1 MFPFRR
7 LLILLPTISTGLVR
21 LVQLAIL
28 LVLSNIATGDERN
41 LLVAGFGLLSSFAMM
56 TDSGAGN
63 FLLSTPLAN
72 ISRAIYNKAIVFHFG
87 LAVLGSVLAIAFI
100 AVPAN
105 GEIPQSS
112 LTLLVAFAVTQSID
126 STSRI
131 VRAPAMVATRD
142 AAYALP
148 DVVLLFLKL
157 PILALAVASADLRF
171 LLLLPIP
178 SFFVVVVTYAL
189 TRSRLPIN
197 RDNQERIY
205 RRILE
210 FGATGALSAFYSQSP
225 LLIATTFLPLGELAT
240 LTIVYRIIQALD
252 LVPGTL
258 SLQMIPRVRNRT
270 TGPGAYWIAFFI
282 GGALI
287 SAAVLIARPLIEF
300 LFGEPFSDIAVFV
313 LVALSF
319 APKSGN
325 YALVAFLMG
334 KGLIRTRLVLTVLAC
349 LTSLGLAFALVVT
362 AGVTGLAVVTLTVE
376 FLFAAGGFIALRR
389 LRIKDPALFAP
400 PSVIEM
406 R

>member
-1 MFPFRR
+1 MFPLRR
-7 LLILLPTISTGLVR
+7 LFILLPTISTGLVR

-28 LVLSNIATGDERN
+28 LVLSNIASGEERN

-63 FLLSTPLAN
+63 FLLSTPLAH

-87 LAVLGSVLAIAFI
+87 LAAIGSILAISFI
-100 AVPAN
+100 AVPAR
-105 GEIPQSS
+105 GDIPQAS
-112 LTLLVAFAVTQSID
+112 LILLIAFAATQSID

-131 VRAPAMVATRD
+131 VRAPAMVAGRD

-148 DVVLLFLKL
+148 DVVLLLLKL
-157 PILALAVASADLRF
+157 PILVATVATADLQF

-178 SFFVVVVTYAL
+178 SLIVVAATYA
-189 TRSRLPIN
+189 TARSRLPVN
-197 RDNQERIY
+197 GNNQERIY

-225 LLIATTFLPLGELAT
+225 LLIATTFLPLSELAT

-270 TGPGAYWIAFFI
+270 TGPGTYWIAFFV

-287 SAAVLIARPLIEF
+287 SAAVLIARPLIEY
-300 LFGEPFSDIAVFV
+300 LFGEPFGDIAVFV

-319 APKSGN
+319 APKSAN

-334 KGLIRTRLVLTVLAC
+334 KGLIRTRLVLTAFAC
-349 LTSLGLAFALVVT
+349 VTSVALAFVLVVT

-376 FLFAAGGFIALRR
+376 LLFAAGGFLALRR
-389 LRIKDPALFAP
+389 IRNSRPEVFESSDAEA
-400 PSVIEM
+400 